1 MLPDLPTDPAELRE
15 LLFIERT
22 RREQAETEVA
32 RLRLENRIP
41 ELNPNPVLRVNAEGE
56 LLFANAAASQLA
68 QELQTSG
75 PSRVRPQ
82 LVHAATQALL
92 TGEMAQHEVEAD
104 GRYFQLSTV
113 PVGEDGCALLYLTDV
128 TARRQAEQEI
138 REQREFYE
146 AILAHLPAVVTVLDA
161 DQRYRY
167 LNPYAQPDP
176 AKRQSHLGNTFFD
189 RCALL
194 GLPQAL
200 AVRRHRLFERAV
212 STREVV
218 SWEERW
224 PGVGGAPTVYW
235 LCYYQPVFGDDGALR
250 TMMGYCLDISTRR
263 QAEARTRVS
272 EAAVQVQ
279 QAFTA
284 LVLDLNPNLIWVRD
298 TEGNTLFENAEM
310 RVLRAHL
317 SELAGTETMEAAM
330 DKEEIKASAAADQEV
345 LRTGKPLM
353 LQTSVK
359 LATGEVRWYQTVRCP
374 LVLANGIAQVLG
386 VSTDITALK
395 AAQHAAEAAAM
406 ARENFLANM
415 SHEIRTPLNGVLGMT
430 SLLAKTGLN
439 EQQLNYTAVIQ
450 HSGRHLL
457 NVVNDVLDMAK
468 ITSGRL
474 DLEQVAFNLCDSM
487 GQAAEPLVMQAQEK
501 GIRVVGILLRDSC
514 PHPWVVGDSYRLN
527 QILINLLSNAIKFT
541 PAGGT
546 VAVGGYFV
554 SETEDTLTTEFRVTD
569 TGIGIAP
576 DKLESIFQEFTQAY
590 ADTTRQFGGTGLGLS
605 ISRALVNQMGG
616 QLTVQSVPGKGSS
629 FSFITTL
636 PKASVEDQQAAQV
649 PLATMQEAAVR
660 GCRVLLVEDNP
671 VNREVAQLLLE
682 GHGVL
687 VDEAAS
693 GIEALELFEQR
704 RYDAILMDIQMP
716 GMNGLE
722 ATARI
727 RSHADATRA
736 ATPIL
741 ALTANAFRADAEK
754 YAAAGMN
761 DTLPKPFDETELL
774 SKLASLIGGV
784 ELPRTEIAPPLNATP
799 PRKSPRKPRQAAS
812 KREKLASSANSKA
825 TSLFDLTL
833 LAQTAHGSIT
843 FINRVLASFHANTPA
858 SVAALR
864 SARARADW
872 PAVAAVAHKLRPSL
886 RLLGA
891 GSLVPWLRTVE
902 SQTSTDEA
910 RQAAAEALAVG
921 LDELLQVLPQEIQE
935 IHSQPTLLP
944 Q

>member
-15 LLFIERT
+15 LLLTERA
-22 RREQAETEVA
+22 RREQAEAEVA
-32 RLRLENRIP
+32 RLRFVNRIP
-41 ELNPNPVLRVNAEGE
+41 QLNPNPVLRVSAEGE
-56 LLFANAAASQLA
+56 LLFANAPARKLA
-68 QELQTSG
+68 WEVQAPG
-75 PSRVRPQ
+75 PSQIRAQ
-82 LVHAATQALL
+82 LLHAVTEALL
-92 TGEMAQHEVEAD
+92 AGEVAQREVLAD
-104 GRYFQLSTV
+104 GQYFLLFTV
-113 PVGEDGCALLYLTDV
+113 PVVEDGYAMLYLTDV
-128 TARRQAEQEI
+128 TAQRQAEQAT

-146 AILAHLPAVVTVLDA
+146 TILTHLPAVVTVLDA
-161 DQRYRY
+161 NQRYRY

-176 AKRQSHLGNTFFD
+176 IKRQTHLGNTFFD
-189 RCALL
+189 RCTLL
-194 GLPQAL
+194 GLPQEL
-200 AVRRHRLFERAV
+200 AVRRRSLFEQAV

-218 SWEERW
+218 SWEESW
-224 PGVGGAPTVYW
+224 PGVDGVPTVYW
-235 LCYYQPVFGDDGALR
+235 LCYYQPVFGDDGTLR
-250 TMMGYCLDISTRR
+250 LMLGYCLDISTRR
-263 QAEARTRVS
+263 QAEARTHVS
-272 EAAVQVQ
+272 EAAVQAQ
-279 QAFTA
+279 QAFTT

-298 TEGNTLFENAEM
+298 TKGNTLFENAEM
-310 RVLRAHL
+310 RRLRQHL
-317 SELAGTETMEAAM
+317 SELAGTATMEAAI
-330 DKEEIKASAAADQEV
+330 DKEELKDSATADQEV
-345 LRTGKPLM
+345 LRTGQPLTI
-353 LQTSVK
+353 QSSVK
-359 LATGEVRWYQTVRCP
+359 LASGETRWFQTVRCP
-374 LVLANGIAQVLG
+374 LVLANGAAQVLG

-395 AAQHAAEAAAM
+395 AAQHAAEAAAT

-439 EQQLNYTAVIQ
+439 EQQLDYTAVIQ

-474 DLEQVAFNLCDSM
+474 ELEQTAFNLCDSM
-487 GQAAEPLVMQAQEK
+487 GKAAEPLIMQAQEK
-501 GIRVVGILLRDSC
+501 GIRVVGVLLRDSC
-514 PHPWVVGDSYRLN
+514 PHPWVIGDSYRLN

-541 PAGGT
+541 PVGGT

-569 TGIGIAP
+569 TGIGIAG

-636 PKASVEDQQAAQV
+636 PKASAAEQEAAQV
-649 PLATMQEAAVR
+649 TLAPVQEAAVR

-693 GIEALELFEQR
+693 GIEALEMFEKR
-704 RYDAILMDIQMP
+704 RYDVILMDIQMP
-716 GMNGLE
+716 GMSGLE

-761 DTLPKPFDETELL
+761 DTLPKPFDESELL
-774 SKLASLIGGV
+774 SKLASLIAGT
-784 ELPRTEIAPPLNATP
+784 ELPRTEITP
-799 PRKSPRKPRQAAS
+799 PRRSSRKPRKPIL
-812 KREKLASSANSKA
+812 KRENPAFSPDSKA
-825 TSLFDLTL
+825 TPLFDLTL

-843 FINRVLASFHANTPA
+843 FINRVLASFHANTPT

-864 SARARADW
+864 TARARADW

-891 GSLVPWLRTVE
+891 VALVPWLRTAE
-902 SQTSTDEA
+902 SQTSTGEA
-910 RQAAAEALAVG
+910 KQAAAEALAAG
-921 LDELLQVLPQEIQE
+921 LDELLQVLPREVQEMN
-935 IHSQPTLLP
+935 SQPMPMP